1 MANIITKET
10 TDYNKDLKKR
20 SDVHWARKIWHMAG
34 VSFIA
39 FLYSYLPEKVS
50 IIALLVSWLLFVPL
64 DFLRQKRPALNEVM
78 VAVFKPIMRQSEL
91 HRIAGTTY
99 LLSGLLIVTVLFPPQ
114 IVLLTMLFL
123 AFADPI
129 ASYFGIRYGKDK
141 IFGNKSL
148 QGSLAAFFV
157 CAILT
162 FAFLN
167 YHWMMMDRI
176 VIISLLGG
184 LIGSLAELIPIWKLD
199 DNLTLPLLS
208 STALWMLFAIFGALS
223 SYA

>member
-1 MANIITKET
+1 MANIITEEK
-10 TDYNKDLKKR
+10 TDFNKDLKKR
-20 SDVHWARKIWHMAG
+20 SDVHLARKIWHMSG

-50 IIALLVSWLLFVPL
+50 IIALLVSWLLFVPM
-64 DFLRQKRPALNEVM
+64 DFLRQKRPALNEVV
-78 VAVFKPIMRQSEL
+78 VAIFRPIMRRSEL

-99 LLSGLLIVTVLFPPQ
+99 LLSGLLIVTLLFPPQ